1 MQVFDILNVFFT
13 VSTLSKRSQEDGEVR
28 QDGLQKTFMLSLL
41 LKSWLNAAKK
51 HFNCEQLDGA
61 DLENQYQTGPIGS
74 HWEGRTYSVS
84 LLNCFTVYVV
94 YYHLGFQSEIMAA
107 MIEPDYS
114 VSRVTLS
121 FFEDSGYACYS
132 SWSVGRPTALFIQK
146 PVLIISPS
154 GVFCTNFHY
163 CYSFVNDVEFDFINS
178 FMSFSS
184 WYTVDYSKAMKWEYG
199 RQLGC
204 DFSMK
209 SCFDYVQIRRQY
221 NRKIIPFCDTVNE
234 AKCRDAFSYGR
245 CIIVRYGTP
254 VPKEDRFFSKAPFD
268 TEYPPEYFGGNDP
281 FTDYCPTMAY
291 VKGLGSEYSATS
303 FCTHPENEILSREG
317 VNQYYQT
324 YGLNGICVEHRG
336 VWNYTHKH
344 EYTLGTYLKGS
355 CHKYK
360 CYNDGTLGLFFKDS
374 TVNCTRKD
382 EPVRFNVS
390 DGESR
395 LNGKILCPNVNRF
408 CKVRL
413 LCACIKY
420 KK

>member
-1 MQVFDILNVFFT
+1 MIIFQECYQLKNNRLHRSYRNGSGIPSDGYVLFVDAINTITCYGGAAAYASSCLMDEETDRPILGFINVCPGNIGVHYPEDRISIGVFLHEI
-13 VSTLSKRSQEDGEVR
+13 GHA
-28 QDGLQKTFMLSLL
+28 
-41 LKSWLNAAKK
+41 LNAARK

-74 HWEGRTYSVS
+74 HWEGRTYA
-84 LLNCFTVYVV
+84 F
-94 YYHLGFQSEIMAA
+94 
-107 MIEPDYS
+107 
-114 VSRVTLS
+114 
-121 FFEDSGYACYS
+121 
-132 SWSVGRPTALFIQK
+132 
-146 PVLIISPS
+146 VLIISPS

-163 CYSFVNDVEFDFINS
+163 YYSFVNDVEFDFINS

-209 SCFDYVQIRRQY
+209 SCFDYAQIRRQQ
-221 NRKIIPFCDTVNE
+221 KFIPFCDTVNE
-234 AKCRDAFSYGR
+234 ARCRDAFSYGR

-254 VPKEDRFFSKAPFD
+254 VPKEDRFFLKAPFD

-291 VKGLGSEYSATS
+291 
-303 FCTHPENEILSREG
+303 
-317 VNQYYQT
+317 
-324 YGLNGICVEHRG
+324 
-336 VWNYTHKH
+336 
-344 EYTLGTYLKGS
+344 
-355 CHKYK
+355 K
-360 CYNDGTLGLFFKDS
+360 CFNDGTLGLFFKDS

-408 CKVRL
+408 CRL
-413 LCACIKY
+413 LRYRVETVFSILILEKRPSR
-420 KK
+420 